1 MHDKVNKAFLNKLFD
16 MEQVSDVLTQRKIKK
31 TAFRDIAKL
40 SENEQHKKYQEKK
53 SSSIFGKA

>member
-1 MHDKVNKAFLNKLFD
+1 

-53 SSSIFGKA
+53 SSSIFDIA